1 MLRYS
6 IVVGIVGTWVALLGG
21 QSQPSV
27 FRIAADA
34 VAVNV
39 SVKRGNI
46 PTLGLAAE
54 DFRLFDNNVP
64 QRVAAVSMDAVPVD
78 VSFVLGL
85 GPDISTFVAW
95 DVETPRDAV
104 RRMATFLRP
113 TDRFRVLTMGNSVV
127 TAVPWQLAGPLDT
140 SKIQYAPSYLVADS
154 VFVALLHRADPD
166 RRHLVVALT
175 DGLGRCSL
183 ASGESLRRAAERSGA
198 VFHWVDV
205 RHGPPKK
212 AVFYAGPGA
221 QGVGSTCPSAS
232 LVDYERFLS
241 DAARLTGGNVYT
253 AWSKA
258 DVAGSS
264 TFFDAILDD
273 FRRSYILHY
282 VPEGVSRTGWHRL
295 RVEVQP
301 KGLTV
306 RARTGYWGTA
316 AASGVPPPASQ
327 SR

>member
-1 MLRYS
+1 MLRCS
-6 IVVGIVGTWVALLGG
+6 VVVGMFGAWVALLGG

-64 QRVAAVSMDAVPVD
+64 QRVAAVSMDTVPVD
-78 VSFVLGL
+78 VSFVLDL
-85 GPDISTFVAW
+85 TASVAW

-113 TDRFRVLTMGNSVV
+113 TDRFRVFTMGNSVV
-127 TAVPWQLAGPLDT
+127 NVIPWQLAGAPDA
-140 SKIQYAPSYLVADS
+140 SKIQYTGGSISLVADS
-154 VFVALLHRADPD
+154 VLVALLHRGDPD
-166 RRHLVVALT
+166 RRHLVIALT
-175 DGLGRCSL
+175 DGQDVCSL

-198 VFHWVDV
+198 VFHWVDLQL
-205 RHGPPKK
+205 
-212 AVFYAGPGA
+212 GA
-221 QGVGSTCPSAS
+221 LARAEFFTRSQGVKSTCRNSRNP
-232 LVDYERFLS
+232 VDFERFLS
-241 DAARLTGGNVYT
+241 DAARLTGGSVHT
-253 AWSKA
+253 A
-258 DVAGSS
+258 SS
-264 TFFDAILDD
+264 SSDATGIVLFFDAILDD

-282 VPEGVSRTGWHRL
+282 VPEGVPRTGWHRL
-295 RVEVQP
+295 RVELKP
-301 KGLTV
+301 NGLTV

-316 AASGVPPPASQ
+316 ATTGPPNPANQ
-327 SR
+327 AR

>member
-85 GPDISTFVAW
+85 GPDILTQIVAW

-104 RRMATFLRP
+104 RRMATLLRP

-127 TAVPWQLAGPLDT
+127 NAVPWQLAGPPDT
-140 SKIQYAPSYLVADS
+140 SKIQYAPSSLVADS
-154 VFVALLHRADPD
+154 VLVALLHRADPD
-166 RRHLVVALT
+166 RRHLVVALA
-175 DGLGRCSL
+175 DGQDRCSL

-198 VFHWVDV
+198 VFHWVDL
-205 RHGPPKK
+205 RQGIQENG
-212 AVFYAGPGA
+212 VFYARPGA
-221 QGVGSTCPSAS
+221 QGVGSACPSAK
-232 LVDYERFLS
+232 LVDHERFLS

-258 DVAGSS
+258 DVAGIS

-282 VPEGVSRTGWHRL
+282 VPEACHGRDGTGCAWTCTGGV
-295 RVEVQP
+295 
-301 KGLTV
+301 
-306 RARTGYWGTA
+306 
-316 AASGVPPPASQ
+316 
-327 SR
+327 